1 MGYYRQHAV
10 DGLLQFAHTCED
22 LRLWRAVFAEL
33 FGTFIMVFVGLS
45 NIVGS
50 EYDTG
55 VGKQIDN
62 LVTPGLT
69 FAAIIMTLIHIIG
82 PTSGCHINPAVT
94 ISMMVVRRCHFVKGI
109 LYIAVQLIGAVGG
122 AALVYWVAPEDW
134 VRETHLGMN
143 RLRPELNMGQ
153 GVVVEMIGT
162 MILVLL
168 VLVISDPDPKKD
180 FEGFPATSAGFMVLA
195 CVFFM
200 APYTGCSLNP
210 ARSFGPALVMM
221 DFADYHW
228 IYWVGP
234 ILGGFL
240 AIGIYYGALVH
251 GVHKFGDAPSVKVS
265 EKEEE
270 EDIKMSDK
278 SQKEETDLNEVKG
291 DHKA

>member
-109 LYIAVQLIGAVGG
+109 LYIAVQLIGKSSHEILSAFAQHNCSRKGG
-122 AALVYWVAPEDW
+122 
-134 VRETHLGMN
+134 
-143 RLRPELNMGQ
+143 LR
-153 GVVVEMIGT
+153 
-162 MILVLL
+162 
-168 VLVISDPDPKKD
+168 
-180 FEGFPATSAGFMVLA
+180 
-195 CVFFM
+195 
-200 APYTGCSLNP
+200 
-210 ARSFGPALVMM
+210 
-221 DFADYHW
+221 W
-228 IYWVGP
+228 
-234 ILGGFL
+234 FL
-240 AIGIYYGALVH
+240 EQNC
-251 GVHKFGDAPSVKVS
+251 FS
-265 EKEEE
+265 
-270 EDIKMSDK
+270 
-278 SQKEETDLNEVKG
+278 N
-291 DHKA
+291 